1 MNLSN
6 YHQKLKGKEK
16 KKKNNKKQPN
26 LYSSVLMAVTVISAY
41 FNRCSVYKTANGFRV
56 MNKVRRPW
64 RCFFV

>member
-1 MNLSN
+1 
-6 YHQKLKGKEK
+6 
-16 KKKNNKKQPN
+16 
-26 LYSSVLMAVTVISAY
+26 MAATVISAY